1 MLPRRS
7 FLAALFSAP
16 VAAPALANAAVEET
30 VGSGIA
36 IPGPG
41 RDVYSLARHAMRG
54 RGLGEEEYAIRERLR
69 ATRKSWSLAFID
81 HVAREESER
90 AREEF
95 YSLRHRLERMG
106 KSELHAFAIAAG
118 APDHLLHDCGLI
130 D

>member
-1 MLPRRS
+1 MLARRG
-7 FLAALFSAP
+7 FLAALFGAP
-16 VAAPALANAAVEET
+16 VAAPALANVAAT
-30 VGSGIA
+30 QPGIA
-36 IPGPG
+36 VAGPMQG
-41 RDVYSLARHAMRG
+41 RNAFGLAHHALRG
-54 RGLGEEEYAIRERLR
+54 RGLTDFDPEMRQLLR
-69 ATRKSWSLAFID
+69 AAHKSWSAAFID
-81 HVAREESER
+81 HVARAEERR